1 MSRRFSKDDEVTFG
15 AVPIRAVKLARDI
28 QRTGILLRPSPGGRY
43 DSGDLWVVQM
53 LNGQETIVSESLMT
67 VVDC

>member
-15 AVPIRAVKLARDI
+15 TVPIRATKVTRDI

-43 DSGDLWVVQM
+43 DSGDLWIVQM
-53 LNGQETIVSESLMT
+53 LNGQEAIVSESLMT
-67 VVDC
+67 VVNC